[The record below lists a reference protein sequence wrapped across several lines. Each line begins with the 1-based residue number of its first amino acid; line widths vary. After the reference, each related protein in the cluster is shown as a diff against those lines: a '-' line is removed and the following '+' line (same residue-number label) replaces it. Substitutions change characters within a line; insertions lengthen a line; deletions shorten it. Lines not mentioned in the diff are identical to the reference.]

1 MSIGLNQVTD
11 IEIDKINKPYLPLA
25 SGKLTKTNG
34 IIIITS
40 SLLISLFM
48 IFILY
53 KNTISSFLQITIIGS
68 GILGTLYSLSPFR
81 LKKYPLLAAF
91 CILVVRGSL
100 VNMGFFLEAKIALQ
114 QIMMTMNLQNNNN
127 NHNMMTIIMN
137 MISGLIKSS
146 STTTTAAAVASVA
159 STTTTLNLV
168 ASTTTAAATAT
179 TTTAAA
185 AAKLIPNL
193 LYSSSHDI
201 YQSFKLLIHQYP
213 ESIILNSFFAIF
225 GLVIAIMKDVPDIR
239 GDLIYKIPSFSVKLG
254 AKKMFRIA
262 YRLLY
267 SLLGIT
273 SFITFLSFITTSSI
287 ATSIATS
294 ISTST
299 ILNGNNLISSLISS
313 VSLRFSSLFSSILLS
328 KSIKSVLQNTSLS
341 MKLLISILFFIM
353 TYDVRSRAK
362 KIEAENPDKVFS
374 YYMHIWNIFYLC
386 YLILPLMHF

>member
-1 MSIGLNQVTD
+1 MYVNVHVYNYKIHVCITLLLSSTYLSHFHFFIIIIILINHNRIGLNQVTD
-11 IEIDKINKPYLPLA
+11 IEIDKINKPYLPIA

-48 IFILY
+48 IFILF

-114 QIMMTMNLQNNNN
+114 QMITMNLNNNFNFN
-127 NHNMMTIIMN
+127 NSITFILN
-137 MISGLIKSS
+137 MISGLLKSS
-146 STTTTAAAVASVA
+146 STTTLATTVAS
-159 STTTTLNLV
+159 ST
-168 ASTTTAAATAT
+168 T

-185 AAKLIPNL
+185 KITPNL
-193 LYSSSHDI
+193 LYSSSYDI
-201 YQSFKLLIHQYP
+201 YRSFKLLIQQYP

-225 GLVIAIMKDVPDIR
+225 GLIIAIMKDVPDIR

-267 SLLGIT
+267 SLLGVT
-273 SFITFLSFITTSSI
+273 SFITFFSYLTTSSI
-287 ATSIATS
+287 S
-294 ISTST
+294 
-299 ILNGNNLISSLISS
+299 GNFLISSLT
-313 VSLRFSSLFSSILLS
+313 SSIS
-328 KSIKSVLQNTSLS
+328 RFTSVLQSTSS
-341 MKLLISILFFIM
+341 TMKLLISVIFFMM

-362 KIEAENPDKVFS
+362 KIEADNPDKVFS

-386 YLILPLMHF
+386 YLVLPLMHF

>member
-1 MSIGLNQVTD
+1 
-11 IEIDKINKPYLPLA
+11 
-25 SGKLTKTNG
+25 
-34 IIIITS
+34 
-40 SLLISLFM
+40 M
-48 IFILY
+48 IFILF

-114 QIMMTMNLQNNNN
+114 QMITMNLSNNN
-127 NHNMMTIIMN
+127 NHYFNNIMTFILN
-137 MISGLIKSS
+137 MIGGLLKSTS
-146 STTTTAAAVASVA
+146 TTTFATTVVSTATITTTTAA
-159 STTTTLNLV
+159 
-168 ASTTTAAATAT
+168 
-179 TTTAAA
+179 
-185 AAKLIPNL
+185 KMIPNL
-193 LYSSSHDI
+193 LYSSLYDI
-201 YQSFKLLIHQYP
+201 YQSFKLLIQQYP

-239 GDLIYKIPSFSVKLG
+239 GDLIYEIPSFSVKLG

-273 SFITFLSFITTSSI
+273 SFITFLSYITTSSI
-287 ATSIATS
+287 S
-294 ISTST
+294 
-299 ILNGNNLISSLISS
+299 GNFLISSLTSSIST
-313 VSLRFSSLFSSILLS
+313 FTSLFSSLLLS
-328 KSIKSVLQNTSLS
+328 KSIKSVLQSTSS
-341 MKLLISILFFIM
+341 TMKLLISVIFFMM

>member
-1 MSIGLNQVTD
+1 MNQVTD
-11 IEIDKINKPYLPLA
+11 IEIDKINKPYLPIA

-48 IFILY
+48 IFILF

-114 QIMMTMNLQNNNN
+114 QMITMNLNNNN
-127 NHNMMTIIMN
+127 NFNFNNSISFILN
-137 MISGLIKSS
+137 MISGLLKSS
-146 STTTTAAAVASVA
+146 STTTLATTVA
-159 STTTTLNLV
+159 STT
-168 ASTTTAAATAT
+168 T

-185 AAKLIPNL
+185 AAKIIPNL
-193 LYSSSHDI
+193 LYSSSYDI
-201 YQSFKLLIHQYP
+201 YRSFKLLIQQYP

-225 GLVIAIMKDVPDIR
+225 GLIIAIMKDVPDIR

-267 SLLGIT
+267 SLLGVT
-273 SFITFLSFITTSSI
+273 SFITFFSYLTTSSI
-287 ATSIATS
+287 S
-294 ISTST
+294 
-299 ILNGNNLISSLISS
+299 GNFLISSLT
-313 VSLRFSSLFSSILLS
+313 SSIS
-328 KSIKSVLQNTSLS
+328 RFTSVLQSTSS
-341 MKLLISILFFIM
+341 IMKLLISVIFFMM

-362 KIEAENPDKVFS
+362 KIEADNPDKVFS

-386 YLILPLMHF
+386 YLVLPLMHF

>member
-1 MSIGLNQVTD
+1 MYVNVHVYNYKIHVCITLLSSSTYLSHFHFFIIIIILINHNHIGLNQVTD
-11 IEIDKINKPYLPLA
+11 IEIDKINKPYLPIA

-48 IFILY
+48 IFILF

-114 QIMMTMNLQNNNN
+114 QMITMNLNNNFNFN
-127 NHNMMTIIMN
+127 NSITFILN
-137 MISGLIKSS
+137 MISGLLKSSSTTTLATTVAS
-146 STTTTAAAVASVA
+146 STTTTAAA
-159 STTTTLNLV
+159 
-168 ASTTTAAATAT
+168 
-179 TTTAAA
+179 
-185 AAKLIPNL
+185 AKIIPNL
-193 LYSSSHDI
+193 LYSSSSDI
-201 YQSFKLLIHQYP
+201 YKSFKLLIQQYP

-225 GLVIAIMKDVPDIR
+225 GLIIAIMKDVPDIR

-267 SLLGIT
+267 SLLGVT
-273 SFITFLSFITTSSI
+273 SFITFLSYLKTSSI
-287 ATSIATS
+287 S
-294 ISTST
+294 
-299 ILNGNNLISSLISS
+299 GNFLISS
-313 VSLRFSSLFSSILLS
+313 FTSSIS
-328 KSIKSVLQNTSLS
+328 RFTSVLQSTSS
-341 MKLLISILFFIM
+341 IMKLLISVIFFMM

-362 KIEAENPDKVFS
+362 KIEADNPDKVFS

-386 YLILPLMHF
+386 YLVLPLMHF

>member
-1 MSIGLNQVTD
+1 MNQVTD
-11 IEIDKINKPYLPLA
+11 IEIDKINKPYLPIA

-48 IFILY
+48 IFILF
-53 KNTISSFLQITIIGS
+53 KNTISSFLQLTIIGS

-114 QIMMTMNLQNNNN
+114 QMITMNLNNNFNFN
-127 NHNMMTIIMN
+127 NSISFILN
-137 MISGLIKSS
+137 MISGLLKSNSTTTLAATVAS
-146 STTTTAAAVASVA
+146 STTTTAAA
-159 STTTTLNLV
+159 
-168 ASTTTAAATAT
+168 
-179 TTTAAA
+179 
-185 AAKLIPNL
+185 AKIIPNL
-193 LYSSSHDI
+193 LYSSSYDI
-201 YQSFKLLIHQYP
+201 YRSFKLLIKQYP

-225 GLVIAIMKDVPDIR
+225 GLIIAIMKDVPDIR

-273 SFITFLSFITTSSI
+273 SFITFFSYLTTSSI
-287 ATSIATS
+287 S
-294 ISTST
+294 
-299 ILNGNNLISSLISS
+299 GNFLISSLT
-313 VSLRFSSLFSSILLS
+313 SSIS
-328 KSIKSVLQNTSLS
+328 RFTSVLQNTSS
-341 MKLLISILFFIM
+341 TMKLLISVIFFMM

-362 KIEAENPDKVFS
+362 KIEADNPDKVFS

-386 YLILPLMHF
+386 YLVLPLMHF

>member
-1 MSIGLNQVTD
+1 
-11 IEIDKINKPYLPLA
+11 
-25 SGKLTKTNG
+25 
-34 IIIITS
+34 
-40 SLLISLFM
+40 M
-48 IFILY
+48 IFILF

-91 CILVVRGSL
+91 CILVVRGSF

-114 QIMMTMNLQNNNN
+114 QMITMNLSTNNNN
-127 NHNMMTIIMN
+127 NHYYFNNIMTFILN
-137 MISGLIKSS
+137 MIGDLLKSTS
-146 STTTTAAAVASVA
+146 TTTFATTVVSTATITTTTAA
-159 STTTTLNLV
+159 
-168 ASTTTAAATAT
+168 
-179 TTTAAA
+179 
-185 AAKLIPNL
+185 KMIPNL
-193 LYSSSHDI
+193 LYSSLYDI
-201 YQSFKLLIHQYP
+201 YQSFKLLIQQYP

-239 GDLIYKIPSFSVKLG
+239 GDLIYEIPSFSVKLG

-273 SFITFLSFITTSSI
+273 SFITFLSYITTSSI
-287 ATSIATS
+287 S
-294 ISTST
+294 
-299 ILNGNNLISSLISS
+299 GNFLISSLTSSIST
-313 VSLRFSSLFSSILLS
+313 FTSLFSSLLLS
-328 KSIKSVLQNTSLS
+328 KSIKSVLQSTSS
-341 MKLLISILFFIM
+341 TMKLLISVIFFMM

>member
-1 MSIGLNQVTD
+1 MNQVTD
-11 IEIDKINKPYLPLA
+11 IEIDKINKPYLPIA

-48 IFILY
+48 IFILF

-114 QIMMTMNLQNNNN
+114 QMITMNLNNNFNFN
-127 NHNMMTIIMN
+127 NIMSFILN
-137 MISGLIKSS
+137 MIGGLLKSS
-146 STTTTAAAVASVA
+146 STTTLAATVA
-159 STTTTLNLV
+159 STTTT
-168 ASTTTAAATAT
+168 TTAAA
-179 TTTAAA
+179 
-185 AAKLIPNL
+185 KMIPNL
-193 LYSSSHDI
+193 LYSSSHEI
-201 YQSFKLLIHQYP
+201 YRSFKLLIQQYP

-239 GDLIYKIPSFSVKLG
+239 GDLIYEIPSFSVKLG

-267 SLLGIT
+267 SLLGVT
-273 SFITFLSFITTSSI
+273 SFITFFSYLTTSSI
-287 ATSIATS
+287 T
-294 ISTST
+294 
-299 ILNGNNLISSLISS
+299 GNFLISSLT
-313 VSLRFSSLFSSILLS
+313 SSIS
-328 KSIKSVLQNTSLS
+328 KTFTSVLQSTSS
-341 MKLLISILFFIM
+341 TMKLLISVIFFMM

-386 YLILPLMHF
+386 YLVLPLMHF